1 MTRQVRRPV
10 QFHLGDRGLEAKR
23 LAERQ
28 KYDLPER
35 PEGVIPKVPDD
46 LLDLGDGELLG
57 LMTEYT
63 RWAAHLSVQLALA
76 EVDERWAEAEME
88 KQRALALL
96 GGDAPKDVTR
106 AKAKAYESEA
116 YLEAEKAYYERLAY
130 RKLVAPL
137 YANADRWAALLSREL
152 TRRVNAEPRSRRA
165 DRYTA

>member
-1 MTRQVRRPV
+1 VTTVRRAP

-28 KYDLPER
+28 RYDLPAR
-35 PEGVIPKVPDD
+35 PEGPIPEIPDD
-46 LLDLGDGELLG
+46 LTDLGDAELVG
-57 LMTEYT
+57 LMTDFT
-63 RWAAHLSVQLALA
+63 RWASHLSVQLALA

-96 GGDAPKDVTR
+96 GGTAKDVTR
-106 AKAKAYESEA
+106 TKAAAYQSDEF
-116 YLEAEKAYYERLAY
+116 LDAEQAYYERMAY

-152 TRRVNAEPRSRRA
+152 TRRVNAEPRSRRV
-165 DRYTA
+165 DRYNT

>member
-1 MTRQVRRPV
+1 MATAVRRAP

-28 KYDLPER
+28 RYDLPDR
-35 PEGVIPKVPDD
+35 PVGAIPEIPND
-46 LLDLGDGELLG
+46 LLDLGDGEVMG
-57 LMTEYT
+57 LMTEFT
-63 RWAAHLSVQLALA
+63 RWASHLSVQLALA

-96 GGDAPKDVTR
+96 DGSAKDVTR
-106 AKAKAYESEA
+106 TKAAAYKSDA
-116 YLEAEKAYYERLAY
+116 YLDAEQAYFERMAY

-152 TRRVNAEPRSRRA
+152 TRRINAEPRSRRI
-165 DRYTA
+165 DRSTT